1 MRFVKTLLAD
11 HGSIRFIAIFLA
23 GTSLP
28 SLSLAQDSKSNLP
41 SASLP
46 DVTNNAPDQPR
57 PTPLTREIMKQYLE
71 DLKQRTPR
79 IPLPEM
85 TEDEKKAALEDPRA
99 GTYEGRLRKQ
109 YLPESPTSSYLPFSG
124 YAPNNRQSASRMGP
138 PEPLLTLDYA
148 FKVRLFW
155 IAARANNC
163 QYCLG
168 HQESK
173 LLAAGMSEDEIAAL
187 DSEWELFPE
196 KEQAAFAL
204 AKRLTLEPHL
214 ICDADI
220 DRCRP
225 FYNDA
230 QIIEMIGSISGNNA
244 INRWKEG
251 SGIPQSS
258 NGGGFGSRDA
268 GASNTEEHSYLTA
281 TSDKFAARRSKI
293 VALDPSDASLVQASP
308 TKFQRM
314 PLESKEVVA
323 AKLKEVQT
331 RKSRLTLVD
340 TQRAAEVMGD
350 TIADG
355 RVEQW
360 HRLLAHFPVAGKR
373 FADGMRAAST
383 SDMLSPSLQ
392 SQIDWV
398 VARQDRAW
406 YAASLAM
413 DSLKTHGITDLQ
425 IDNLDRNLGS
435 PIPGMDDRDRALL
448 NVAQKLC
455 ASPIVLTDK
464 EVADAVKL
472 AGPKAVTQTINYAA
486 YRAAFNRITEAAGL
500 GRQDD

>member
-1 MRFVKTLLAD
+1 MRFVKPLLVD
-11 HGSIRFIAIFLA
+11 SGSIRFAAILLA
-23 GTSLP
+23 GAGLQT
-28 SLSLAQDSKSNLP
+28 LSFAQETKSNPP
-41 SASLP
+41 SAPLP
-46 DVTNNAPDQPR
+46 DVTSNASDLPR
-57 PTPLTREIMKQYLE
+57 ATPLTREVMKQYLE

-79 IPLPEM
+79 IPLPDM
-85 TEDEKKAALEDPRA
+85 TEEEKKAALEDPRA
-99 GTYEGRLRKQ
+99 GTYEGRLRKL

-124 YAPNNRQSASRMGP
+124 ASRQSASRMGP

-173 LLAAGMSEDEIAAL
+173 LLAAGMKEDEIAAL

-214 ICDADI
+214 ISNADI

-268 GASNTEEHSYLTA
+268 GASSTEEHSYLTA
-281 TSDKFAARRSKI
+281 TSDKYATRRSKI

-331 RKSRLTLVD
+331 RKSRLAMVD

-350 TIADG
+350 TISNG

-413 DSLKTHGITDLQ
+413 DSLKTHGMTDLQ

>member
-1 MRFVKTLLAD
+1 MRFVKTLFAD

-23 GTSLP
+23 GTSLQ
-28 SLSLAQDSKSNLP
+28 SLSFAQDSKSNLP

-57 PTPLTREIMKQYLE
+57 PTPLTREVMKQYLE

-99 GTYEGRLRKQ
+99 GTYEGRLRKL

-124 YAPNNRQSASRMGP
+124 ASRQSASRMGP

-268 GASNTEEHSYLTA
+268 GASSTEEHSYLTA

-308 TKFQRM
+308 TKFQRL
-314 PLESKEVVA
+314 PLESNEVVA

-331 RKSRLTLVD
+331 RKSRLALVD

-350 TIADG
+350 TLANG

-406 YAASLAM
+406 YAVSLAM
-413 DSLKTHGITDLQ
+413 DSLKAHGMTDSQ
-425 IDNLDRNLGS
+425 IENLDRNLGA
-435 PIPGMDDRDRALL
+435 PIPGLEDRDRALL

-500 GRQDD
+500 GR

>member
-1 MRFVKTLLAD
+1 
-11 HGSIRFIAIFLA
+11 
-23 GTSLP
+23 
-28 SLSLAQDSKSNLP
+28 
-41 SASLP
+41 
-46 DVTNNAPDQPR
+46 
-57 PTPLTREIMKQYLE
+57 
-71 DLKQRTPR
+71 
-79 IPLPEM
+79 
-85 TEDEKKAALEDPRA
+85 
-99 GTYEGRLRKQ
+99 
-109 YLPESPTSSYLPFSG
+109 
-124 YAPNNRQSASRMGP
+124 
-138 PEPLLTLDYA
+138 
-148 FKVRLFW
+148 
-155 IAARANNC
+155 
-163 QYCLG
+163 
-168 HQESK
+168 
-173 LLAAGMSEDEIAAL
+173 
-187 DSEWELFPE
+187 
-196 KEQAAFAL
+196 
-204 AKRLTLEPHL
+204 
-214 ICDADI
+214 
-220 DRCRP
+220 
-225 FYNDA
+225 
-230 QIIEMIGSISGNNA
+230 
-244 INRWKEG
+244 
-251 SGIPQSS
+251 
-258 NGGGFGSRDA
+258 
-268 GASNTEEHSYLTA
+268 
-281 TSDKFAARRSKI
+281 
-293 VALDPSDASLVQASP
+293 
-308 TKFQRM
+308 M
-314 PLESKEVVA
+314 PLESKEFVA